1 MVLLLRI
8 DSPQRAL
15 PRRHRGAAREGVL
28 RRALDG
34 GRDLSL
40 DRLEAGRRHAVR
52 LEVLLVQPDRVALPP
67 LLKQLGGK
75 RLTRLALVVRRVPAH
90 AEGLGD
96 EQRGALAAAAAVGGE
111 LRGRVGVEHVVAVEL
126 RAPGAVA
133 RRPIPEMAGKVRSEE
148 HTSELRSHS
157 DLVCRLLLEKKKK
170 TKTRSDKK

>member
-52 LEVLLVQPDRVALPP
+52 LQVLLVQPDRGALPP
-67 LLKQLGGK
+67 LLKQLRGEK
-75 RLTRLALVVRRVPAH
+75 LTPPPPLRR
-90 AEGLGD
+90 
-96 EQRGALAAAAAVGGE
+96 
-111 LRGRVGVEHVVAVEL
+111 
-126 RAPGAVA
+126 
-133 RRPIPEMAGKVRSEE
+133 RRPPPPGRLRHAQPGGPPPAAGGGR
-148 HTSELRSHS
+148 R
-157 DLVCRLLLEKKKK
+157 
-170 TKTRSDKK
+170 

>member
-8 DSPQRAL
+8 DAPQRAV
-15 PRRHRGAAREGVL
+15 PRRHRGAAREGVF

-75 RLTRLALVVRRVPAH
+75 RTPRLPLAVGRVPPH
-90 AEGLGD
+90 AGGPGPRQRRALPPPAAGGGGLRARAG
-96 EQRGALAAAAAVGGE
+96 GALGGAV
-111 LRGRVGVEHVVAVEL
+111 AL
-126 RAPGAVA
+126 RAPRGPA
-133 RRPIPEMAGKVRSEE
+133 R
-148 HTSELRSHS
+148 
-157 DLVCRLLLEKKKK
+157 
-170 TKTRSDKK
+170 

>member
-52 LEVLLVQPDRVALPP
+52 LQVLLVQPDRVALPP
-67 LLKQLGGK
+67 LLKQLGGE
-75 RLTRLALVVRRVPAH
+75 RLKIGKAQALNPSTS
-90 AEGLGD
+90 
-96 EQRGALAAAAAVGGE
+96 
-111 LRGRVGVEHVVAVEL
+111 
-126 RAPGAVA
+126 PT
-133 RRPIPEMAGKVRSEE
+133 PMAS
-148 HTSELRSHS
+148 SSF
-157 DLVCRLLLEKKKK
+157 KKKK
-170 TKTRSDKK
+170 KKKSIMYKIIVTMYSMSDNVV

>member
-52 LEVLLVQPDRVALPP
+52 LEVLLVQPDRGALPP
-67 LLKQLGGK
+67 LLKQLGGE
-75 RLTRLALVVRRVPAH
+75 RLTPPPPRLRRRPPPSGGLRRGQRRAPPPA
-90 AEGLGD
+90 AAG
-96 EQRGALAAAAAVGGE
+96 RGAPP
-111 LRGRVGVEHVVAVEL
+111 GRVGVAH
-126 RAPGAVA
+126 G
-133 RRPIPEMAGKVRSEE
+133 
-148 HTSELRSHS
+148 
-157 DLVCRLLLEKKKK
+157 
-170 TKTRSDKK
+170 

>member
-1 MVLLLRI
+1 MVSRPLGILTYSVWMSAEGRSDGKTESDSTRATVFRFMLVSLLGVHANE
-8 DSPQRAL
+8 RAVA
-15 PRRHRGAAREGVL
+15 RRHRGAAREGVL

-52 LEVLLVQPDRVALPP
+52 LQVLLVQPDRVALPP

-75 RLTRLALVVRRVPAH
+75 RLTRLALVVRLVPAH

-111 LRGRVGVEHVVAVEL
+111 LR
-126 RAPGAVA
+126 
-133 RRPIPEMAGKVRSEE
+133 SEE
-148 HTSELRSHS
+148 RRAGEECRSRWSPH
-157 DLVCRLLLEKKKK
+157 
-170 TKTRSDKK
+170 